1 MVQQK
6 LKGTEY
12 AEHVKSKV
20 SSKLKLTTKLGFLS
34 YPTVKVRHQGADA
47 YTTVITDCR

>member
-1 MVQQK
+1 M
-6 LKGTEY
+6 KGTEY

-34 YPTVKVRHQGADA
+34 HPRAKVKHQGADA
-47 YTTVITDCR
+47 YTTVITDGK